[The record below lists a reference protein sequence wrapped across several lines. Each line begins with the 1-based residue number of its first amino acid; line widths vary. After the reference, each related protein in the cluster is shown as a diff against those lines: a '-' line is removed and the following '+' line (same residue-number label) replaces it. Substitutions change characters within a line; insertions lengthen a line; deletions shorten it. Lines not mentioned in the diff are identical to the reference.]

1 MQHGGG
7 APARNPSGATG
18 FGVKPRP
25 DPAPWARTA
34 PRPLTRSDE
43 MAAPVLGG
51 DRAITVAEGGTVAVA
66 TADLTATDAD
76 STVPCA
82 APVTV

>member
-1 MQHGGG
+1 
-7 APARNPSGATG
+7 
-18 FGVKPRP
+18 
-25 DPAPWARTA
+25 
-34 PRPLTRSDE
+34 